1 MLVEFRVSNFRSFND
16 KQTFS
21 FVAGR
26 DSKHK
31 DHLIDIGPIK
41 LLKCASVYGA
51 NASGKSNLIQALDV
65 MERFVRISA
74 TRMNQG
80 DKIPGI
86 VPFRLCSTTTSQ
98 PSRFGITVLL
108 GKSLYEYGFSATAE
122 KVFDEWLTTGSVK
135 GSRRTLFRRT
145 CDPSN
150 GKTTWSFGKP
160 LAEEGPALR
169 ERTRDNGLALSRG
182 AEQNVKPLSR
192 FFLWFVEKMWI
203 LDLSHD
209 PRILVRKTA
218 MRMKENTA
226 FAERV
231 GKLVRDADMSIE
243 SIKVEEGAPPSPK
256 AREVIKL
263 LLREE
268 ALRKIEEKAISQ
280 PSIRTAHRIE
290 GTDVLVDFDMR
301 HDESNGTQ
309 RFFALAGPLLDA
321 LDKGALVVVDEIDCS
336 MHPLLTRKLI
346 ELFQSPSVNT
356 KGAQLLFTTHDSSL
370 MTPALFRRDEVWLA
384 EKDQGGASR
393 LFSLYDFRKP
403 RSTESFSK
411 NYLAGRYGGVPDFG
425 PTFEDLEIQ

>member
-16 KQTFS
+16 EQTYS

-26 DSKHK
+26 DSKHN

-51 NASGKSNLIQALDV
+51 NASGKSNLFKALGV
-65 MERFVRISA
+65 MEQFVCTSA

-86 VPFRLCSTTTSQ
+86 VPFRLSSATTSE
-98 PSRFGITVLL
+98 PSRFVITVLL

-122 KVFDEWLTTGSVK
+122 EVFDEWLTTGPVK
-135 GSRRTLFRRT
+135 GSKRPLFRRT
-145 CDPSN
+145 CDPNS

-160 LAEEGPALR
+160 LTEEGPGLS

-192 FFLWFVEKMWI
+192 FFLWFANKMWI

-209 PRILVRKTA
+209 PSYLVHKTA
-218 MRMKENTA
+218 MRIKENTA

-231 GKLVRDADMSIE
+231 NRLVRDADMSIE

-263 LLREE
+263 LLPEE
-268 ALRKIEEKAISQ
+268 ALRKIDEKLIS
-280 PSIRTAHRIE
+280 PPNIRTAHRIE
-290 GTDVLVDFDMR
+290 GTDALIEFDMQ

-346 ELFQSPSVNT
+346 ELFQSPNVNT

-370 MTPALFRRDEVWLA
+370 MSPALFRRDQVWLT
-384 EKDQGGASR
+384 EKGQDGASS
-393 LFSLYDFRKP
+393 LLSLYDFRKP